1 MQFVIKSAQ
10 LNSLRATQI
19 AQALCASVTFCSKK
33 FSSADLFQTT
43 REKLMW
49 LLLNNIHEKIC
60 LCFPL
65 SRVYDSLVLPSR
77 VVAEIDVEFPQEFAS
92 SF

>member
-1 MQFVIKSAQ
+1 MQFGIKTAQ

-43 REKLMW
+43 REKLM
-49 LLLNNIHEKIC
+49 
-60 LCFPL
+60 
-65 SRVYDSLVLPSR
+65 
-77 VVAEIDVEFPQEFAS
+77 
-92 SF
+92 